1 MTRLKKN
8 LLGKSLK
15 NIQGNE
21 GLNYSTKTI
30 RTSSF
35 ENTIMGTAQQIYV
48 DFDSF
53 YGILCNKDIPATI
66 YWYNETASTKNK
78 IGFF

>member
-1 MTRLKKN
+1 
-8 LLGKSLK
+8 
-15 NIQGNE
+15 
-21 GLNYSTKTI
+21 
-30 RTSSF
+30 
-35 ENTIMGTAQQIYV
+35 MGTAQQIYV

-78 IGFF
+78 LDFFKTKLVIQQQVILIYSIKIFIFKMGN